1 MSFPKPSSTI
11 YNTVI
16 PSSNKAIKFKPFSVR
31 EQKALLIAQQSEDS
45 TVMVDTLKS
54 VIKMCIVDE
63 IDINSLA
70 IFDLEF
76 LFLQIRAK
84 SVGEMVELLFTCDAC
99 EEQTKLSF
107 DLTKVQ
113 VSTPEGHTNKIDL
126 GDNLGIVMKYPDLS
140 LLKIM
145 DNFDVNDV
153 ELVFDVIISCIDYV
167 YDADQVHYAKE
178 ATKEELEEFIDGL
191 STQQFAKIQN
201 FFETMPRLQQKVV
214 YDCPK
219 CGHHHDKVLEGIN
232 NFF

>member
-1 MSFPKPSSTI
+1 MTFPKQSCTI

-16 PSSNKAIKFKPFSVR
+16 PSSKKAIKFKPFDVKA
-31 EQKALLIAQQSEDS
+31 QKNLLIAQQSEDS

-54 VIKMCIVDE
+54 VIRDCIIDE
-63 IDINSLA
+63 IDVDSLA

-84 SVGEMVELLFTCDAC
+84 SVGEMVDLLFTCDEC

-107 DLTKVQ
+107 DLTKIQ
-113 VSTPEGHTNKIDL
+113 VITPEGHTAKIDL
-126 GDNLGIVMKYPDLS
+126 GDNMGIVMKYPDIS
-140 LLKIM
+140 LLKKM

-153 ELVFDVIISCIDYV
+153 TLVFDIITSCVDYV
-167 YDADQVHYAKE
+167 YDAEQVHYAKE
-178 ATKEELEEFIDGL
+178 HTKAELEEFIEGL
-191 STQQFAKIQN
+191 STQQFANIQR